1 MNSRYHWMLPTTP
14 QSVFQDLFRP
24 GIAPARLPLWW
35 GLTHWLHLMMD
46 LMDNV
51 LNLIDQ
57 KSSIEVRKYIPS

>member
-14 QSVFQDLFRP
+14 QSVFQDLLRP
-24 GIAPARLPLWW
+24 EIASARQTLWW
-35 GLTHWLHLMMD
+35 GLPHWLHLMMD